1 MNEPIRL
8 RYANKIVGLFLMVVM
23 ILCVIVSVRLITR
36 IAIRKDRFY
45 IEVTEDIASQLRTG
59 TEVLIL
65 GQTVG
70 EVDELSYVD
79 GTSLV
84 RITLA
89 IDSRRSDLI
98 TSQSQ
103 VELDRKYGIGPPV
116 IRIAR
121 APGFTLRDPLQPAK
135 PIEPGES
142 IPYFKQ
148 DDDQVENT
156 AINVQEASQAVAGA
170 ADRISVS
177 LEESLNPALEA
188 GERTFD
194 SVRATSEAL
203 RPEAAQTLAQL
214 RQTTINLEAE
224 LSTLT
229 RRVDQMVDVEIRQ
242 TLKDI
247 NASAIAATE
256 AAEKVRDAASGIGQN
271 AEQTT
276 SDIAETLATLRDT
289 AVRIQKLTEET
300 RDVVRIVRSE
310 ANDLPGTTERIN
322 ETVDDAQDLV
332 GDINDHWLLR
342 RYQNKQQQNRQVSP
356 SSVHGGGV
364 R

>member
-8 RYANKIVGLFLMVVM
+8 RYANKIVGLFLMAVL
-23 ILCVIVSVRLITR
+23 ILCVVVSVRLITR
-36 IAIRKDRFY
+36 IAIRKDRFF

-65 GQTVG
+65 GRTVG
-70 EVDELSYVD
+70 EVDELNYVD
-79 GTSLV
+79 GSNLV

-89 IDSRRSDLI
+89 IDSRQSDLI
-98 TSQSQ
+98 TDQSQ

-121 APGFTLRDPLQPAK
+121 ASDLPPLGPDSIAK

-170 ADRISVS
+170 ADRISDS
-177 LEESLNPALEA
+177 LQQTIDPTFRA
-188 GERTFD
+188 GEETFD
-194 SVRATSEAL
+194 SVRETSEAV
-203 RPEAAQTLAQL
+203 RPEAVQTLAQL
-214 RQTTINLEAE
+214 RATTAQLEDE
-224 LSTLT
+224 ITKLT
-229 RRVDQMVDVEIRQ
+229 RRVDQLVDTEIRQ
-242 TLKDI
+242 TIADI
-247 NASAIAATE
+247 NRSAIAATE
-256 AAEKVRDAASGIGQN
+256 AAHSVRDVAMGIDEN
-271 AEQTT
+271 ADKTT
-276 SDIAETLATLRDT
+276 ADIAETLETLRQT
-289 AVRIQKLTEET
+289 ALRIQTLTEET

-310 ANDLPGTTERIN
+310 ADDLPGTTERIN
-322 ETVDDAQDLV
+322 NAVDDAQDLV

-342 RYQNKQQQNRQVSP
+342 RYQDRRSQSKQVSP

>member
-8 RYANKIVGLFLMVVM
+8 RYANKIVGLFLMIVM
-23 ILCVIVSVRLITR
+23 VLCVVVSVRLITR
-36 IAIRKDRFY
+36 IAIRKDHFY

-70 EVDELSYVD
+70 EVDELNYVD
-79 GTSLV
+79 GTNLV

-98 TSQSQ
+98 TTQSQ

-121 APGFTLRDPLQPAK
+121 APGSSLLDPEGTAE
-135 PIEPGES
+135 PIAPGES

-170 ADRISVS
+170 ADRISDS
-177 LEESLNPALEA
+177 LQESINPAFEA

-194 SVRATSEAL
+194 SVRATSEAI

-214 RQTTINLEAE
+214 RQTTINLESE
-224 LSTLT
+224 LTKLT
-229 RRVDQMVDVEIRQ
+229 QRVDQMLDNEIRE
-242 TLKDI
+242 TIKDI
-247 NASAIAATE
+247 NASAIAATK
-256 AAEKVRDAASGIGQN
+256 AAESVRDAAQGIDQN
-271 AEQTT
+271 ASQTT
-276 SDIAETLATLRDT
+276 ADIAETLETLRET
-289 AVRIQKLTEET
+289 AVRIQQLTEET
-300 RDVVRIVRSE
+300 REVVRIVRSE

-332 GDINDHWLLR
+332 GDINNHWLLR
-342 RYQNKQQQNRQVSP
+342 RYQNNRSQNQQVSP
-356 SSVHGGGV
+356 SSVRGGGV